1 MKNNVSKDIEEALGR
16 ASAWQGCELRKG
28 LDLKYDKKPWI
39 NQSVI
44 HGVMHD
50 HWLYVIRNSQ
60 TSALFL
66 PETINRIIDRSQR
79 QQKRETLY
87 DLLRR
92 ILSRTTTYFLGD

>member
-1 MKNNVSKDIEEALGR
+1 MKNNVTNDIEEALGR
-16 ASAWQGCELRKG
+16 QTLLPYKWRG
-28 LDLKYDKKPWI
+28 LDLKQEPRPWP
-39 NQSVI
+39 NESVI
-44 HGVMHD
+44 HRDMYNHRQ
-50 HWLYVIRNSQ
+50 YVTRNSQ
-60 TSALFL
+60 ASAMFL